1 MTKNATRP
9 EQEPSSAFFQIN
21 FCKRNPMF
29 MDSVRL
35 GALNAIEECQFQFQF
50 RRWNCSTLA
59 EQASISHQSVLQFAH
74 LDSFI
79 LSKNGN
85 ES

>member
-1 MTKNATRP
+1 MCCLP
-9 EQEPSSAFFQIN
+9 FQIN

-35 GALNAIEECQFQFQF
+35 GALNAIEECQHQFQF

-59 EQASISHQSVLQFAH
+59 EKASIF
-74 LDSFI
+74 SFTYH
-79 LSKNGN
+79 
-85 ES
+85 